1 MITAIVSV
9 VMFLVMVSLHEFGH
23 FIVAKMLNFKVDEF
37 SVGMGP
43 AIFKKKK
50 GETQYSIR
58 ILPLGGYC
66 KFEGEDEADNTDPRA
81 FSNQKA
87 WKRLLVLLAGGV
99 FNIILGFVL
108 FLVIVPS
115 TSPARTNVIDTVVPH
130 SNIEQVGVQP
140 NDNIIKIN
148 GKKINFYN
156 DISLYTQNFKK
167 DEQATVTVLRN
178 GEKIDYSFMP
188 TEQIVK
194 TTYGE
199 NGVQVDSTINGY
211 TTGQFVEYS
220 DKMPKDDSIVG
231 QSETSTR
238 YIIGFTPKTKDITIF
253 NVWGEAL
260 NETEFVV
267 KLVYQSFWQMIT
279 GKVGV
284 DQMSGPVGIVSEVN
298 NAVNSGS
305 YSWLYVLNLVAL
317 LTINLGIFN
326 LLPIPALDGG
336 RILFVLIEMIRRK
349 AIPPEK
355 EGIVHAVGM
364 LLLLAFIVFVSFH
377 DIMRLF
383 NK

>member
-1 MITAIVSV
+1 
-9 VMFLVMVSLHEFGH
+9 
-23 FIVAKMLNFKVDEF
+23 
-37 SVGMGP
+37 
-43 AIFKKKK
+43 
-50 GETQYSIR
+50 
-58 ILPLGGYC
+58 
-66 KFEGEDEADNTDPRA
+66 
-81 FSNQKA
+81 
-87 WKRLLVLLAGGV
+87 
-99 FNIILGFVL
+99 
-108 FLVIVPS
+108 
-115 TSPARTNVIDTVVPH
+115 
-130 SNIEQVGVQP
+130 
-140 NDNIIKIN
+140 
-148 GKKINFYN
+148 
-156 DISLYTQNFKK
+156 
-167 DEQATVTVLRN
+167 
-178 GEKIDYSFMP
+178 MP

-220 DKMPKDDSIVG
+220 DKKPKDDSLVG

-305 YSWLYVLNLVAL
+305 YSWLYVLNLVAI

-326 LLPIPALDGG
+326 ILPIPALDGG

>member
-81 FSNQKA
+81 FSNQKP

-115 TSPARTNVIDTVVPH
+115 TSPARTNVIATVVQH
-130 SNIEQVGVQP
+130 SYIEQVGVQP
-140 NDNIIKIN
+140 NDKIIKIN

>member
-81 FSNQKA
+81 FSNQKP

-115 TSPARTNVIDTVVPH
+115 TSPARTNVIATVVQH
-130 SNIEQVGVQP
+130 SYIEQVGVQP
-140 NDNIIKIN
+140 NDKIIKIN

-364 LLLLAFIVFVSFH
+364 LL
-377 DIMRLF
+377 
-383 NK
+383 